1 MLDTPRAYTD
11 YSKNQFRILPSG
23 TSIDEITHD
32 SRIAPNKI
40 SVETVLEKALE
51 LLN

>member
-23 TSIDEITHD
+23 ISIDEITHD
-32 SRIAPNKI
+32 SKI
-40 SVETVLEKALE
+40 SPNEISVDTVLEKALKF
-51 LLN
+51 LN